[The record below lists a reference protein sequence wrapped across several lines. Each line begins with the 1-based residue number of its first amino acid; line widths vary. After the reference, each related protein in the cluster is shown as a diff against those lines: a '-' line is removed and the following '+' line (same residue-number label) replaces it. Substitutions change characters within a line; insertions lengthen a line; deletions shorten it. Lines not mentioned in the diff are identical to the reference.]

1 MIKLAHY
8 GLSTCF
14 IEVTTSTIMKTVMK
28 WVIIVVI
35 IVSTIDTALVDS
47 VCICHLRKRRPPIRL
62 LSSDTLPIDSS
73 PIWAALFQDNQRSLF
88 FFASKENFCSAE
100 QIFEG
105 KTRIGDL
112 GGLLQHTT
120 FCLLAL
126 TPLSWPRA
134 LHQVVAC
141 LTPTDGCLEPCQAA
155 RGGPM

>member
-1 MIKLAHY
+1 
-8 GLSTCF
+8 
-14 IEVTTSTIMKTVMK
+14 MKTVMK

-73 PIWAALFQDNQRSLF
+73 PIWAAPFQDNQRNLF

-112 GGLLQHTT
+112 GGLSTT
-120 FCLLAL
+120 RPSACL
-126 TPLSWPRA
+126 PLHLSLGLVPYTRSSHA
-134 LHQVVAC
+134 LHR
-141 LTPTDGCLEPCQAA
+141 PMAA
-155 RGGPM
+155 LSLVRQRGEAYVGHP